1 MKAQQ
6 RQSAA
11 RRRRAKHATK
21 QHNLNFAHASGFLS
35 IAVQFWISPAVN
47 GQQRWITYMD
57 KDNLAPQRKR

>member
-1 MKAQQ
+1 MGASATSHVWRHWAQAIIFLLNDL
-6 RQSAA
+6 SN
-11 RRRRAKHATK
+11 
-21 QHNLNFAHASGFLS
+21 NLSSVFLS